1 MRCRIINKTVPCQI
15 SEIFL
20 RFSVTAMRTASAS
33 ADIRGKK
40 RFLVFLKF
48 SFTIM
53 VRHIRNVSGR
63 RQGEWVP
70 HLCADAGTFGGVS
83 WRLAKAFLNKSP
95 PCPKR

>member
-1 MRCRIINKTVPCQI
+1 MVFCFIWLG
-15 SEIFL
+15 IFL